1 MTSTDVNAPGDGPQP
16 QPLTIAQLAERAGV
30 SVATVSK
37 VVNGRA
43 DVAAETREV
52 VEGLIRRHGYR
63 RQKKAGGPAPMLE
76 VVFHELAGPYPV
88 EIVRGVQRVAGERSL
103 AVAVTELQ
111 GRRTPG
117 LGWVEG
123 LLARR
128 PTAVI
133 AIFSGLTDAQ
143 QSQLRSRDIP
153 LVLVDPPAEPAY
165 DCPSVGASNW
175 SGGMSATRHLL
186 QLGHRRIAIV
196 AGPPDALASRA
207 RLDGYRAA
215 MDIAGAPVDDTL
227 VRIGDFQVED
237 GITHTRELL
246 RLPEPPTAIFAC
258 NDGSALGVYRAAAEA
273 GLRIPEDLS
282 VVGFDDLFP
291 SQWLTPSL
299 TTVRQPLAEM
309 ATAAATMAIDLVRG
323 NAPDQMRVELTTKL
337 IVRNSTAAPPGDQ
350 TA

>member
-1 MTSTDVNAPGDGPQP
+1 MPPADKSSHDDGAHPE
-16 QPLTIAQLAERAGV
+16 PLTIAQLAERAGV

-43 DVAAETREV
+43 EVAAETREV
-52 VEGLIRRHGYR
+52 VEDLIRRHGYR
-63 RQKKAGGPAPMLE
+63 RQKRASGPAPMLE

-88 EIVRGVQRVAGERSL
+88 EIVRGVQQVAAEHSL
-103 AVAVTELQ
+103 AVAVSELQ
-111 GRRTPG
+111 GSHTPG
-117 LGWVEG
+117 RGWVEAI
-123 LLARR
+123 LARR
-128 PTAVI
+128 PTGVI
-133 AIFSGLTDAQ
+133 ATFSGLTEAQ
-143 QSQLRSRDIP
+143 DSQLRTRGIP
-153 LVLVDPPAEPAY
+153 FVLVDPPAEPAY

-196 AGPPDALASRA
+196 AGPSDALASRA

-215 MDIAGAPVDDTL
+215 MDIAGVPVDKNL

-237 GITHTRELL
+237 GIAHTRELL
-246 RLPEPPTAIFAC
+246 RLPDPPTAIFAC

-273 GLRIPEDLS
+273 GLRVPEDLS

-291 SQWLTPSL
+291 SQWLTPPL

-309 ATAAATMAIDLVRG
+309 AATAAAMVIGLAHG
-323 NAPDQMRVELTTKL
+323 NPPAQRRVELTTDL
-337 IVRNSTAAPPGDQ
+337 VVRDSTAPPRGAAD
-350 TA
+350 